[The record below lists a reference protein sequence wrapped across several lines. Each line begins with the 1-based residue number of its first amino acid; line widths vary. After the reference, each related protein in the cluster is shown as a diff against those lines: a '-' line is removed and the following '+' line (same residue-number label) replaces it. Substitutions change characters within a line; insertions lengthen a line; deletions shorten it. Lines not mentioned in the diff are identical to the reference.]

1 MLKNWLT
8 SENLPLAITSAPQT
22 IGAEIGRFEA
32 TQINLGET
40 QLAVLGLD
48 ASANAI
54 RTYFYRYAY
63 NFPKG
68 NVMDLGNVKKNH
80 LDFTLPLLKELL
92 GNGIAVI
99 LLGED
104 AELLST
110 QYNAYQDFPEKINVV
125 LLDEKITIEKQLEK
139 LVQVEKKQI
148 AQLTLL
154 GYQSHLVSSVTL
166 DYGLEHNLDFVRL
179 GKIRNNNEEAEPYL
193 RNSDFLNFHIPV
205 LKSVEIA
212 DQPFAAASGLSVEEG
227 CQIAY
232 YAGMSD
238 RLSSISFCD
247 YQLPKK
253 NANSPTAK
261 AIAQMMW
268 YFIDGFFHRNGD
280 YPLSTKEM
288 TEYIVDFKNA
298 QGQLHFWKSNRSGRW
313 WVQTTEIINKKRH
326 NQLIPCSYKD
336 YELACKGELSERL
349 S

>member
-8 SENLPLAITSAPQT
+8 SENIPLATAHTAQT
-22 IGAEIGRFEA
+22 IGFEIARFEEIK
-32 TQINLGET
+32 TDLGET
-40 QLAVLGLD
+40 KLAILGLD
-48 ASANAI
+48 TSANAI
-54 RTYFYRYAY
+54 RSYFYAYSY
-63 NFPKG
+63 NFPSGKL
-68 NVMDLGNVKKNH
+68 MDLGNIKKNNP
-80 LDFTLPLLKELL
+80 DFILPLLKELL
-92 GNGIAVI
+92 ESGIAVI
-99 LLGED
+99 LLGE
-104 AELLST
+104 AANLLAT
-110 QYNAYQDFPEKINVV
+110 QCKAYQALSEKINVV
-125 LLDEKITIEKQLEK
+125 VLDEKITIENHLDSVVK
-139 LVQVEKKQI
+139 VEKKQF

-154 GYQSHLVSSVTL
+154 GYQSHLVSTETL
-166 DYGLEHNLDFVRL
+166 EYGLEHNLDFVRL

-193 RNSDFLNFHIPV
+193 RNSDLLNFHIPV

-313 WVQTTEIINKKRH
+313 WVQTTEIINRKRH

-336 YELACKGELSERL
+336 YDLACKGELSERL

>member
-8 SENLPLAITSAPQT
+8 SENVPLTSAYAAQT
-22 IGAEIGRFEA
+22 IGAEMERFEE
-32 TQINLGET
+32 TQTDLGET
-40 QLAVLGLD
+40 KLVILGLD

-54 RTYFYRYAY
+54 RSYFYTYSY

-68 NVMDLGNVKKNH
+68 KLMDLGNIKKNNP
-80 LDFTLPLLKELL
+80 DFILPLLKELL
-92 GNGIAVI
+92 SSGITVI
-99 LLGED
+99 LLGEL
-104 AELLST
+104 ATLLPT
-110 QYNAYQDFPEKINVV
+110 QYKAYQESVEKINVV
-125 LLDEKITIEKQLEK
+125 VLDEKITIENHLDA
-139 LVQVEKKQI
+139 LVNVEKQQL

-154 GYQSHLVSSVTL
+154 GYQSHFASSAAL
-166 DYGLEHNLDFVRL
+166 EYGVEYNFNFVRL
-179 GKIRNNNEEAEPYL
+179 GKIRNNNEETEPYL

-238 RLSSISFCD
+238 RLSSVSFCD

-268 YFIDGFFHRNGD
+268 YFTDGFFHRNGD
-280 YPLSTKEM
+280 YPFSTKEM
-288 TEYIVDFKNA
+288 TEYIVDFKNS
-298 QGQLHFWKSNRSGRW
+298 QGQMHFWKSNRSGRW
-313 WVQTTEIINKKRH
+313 WVQITEIINKKRH